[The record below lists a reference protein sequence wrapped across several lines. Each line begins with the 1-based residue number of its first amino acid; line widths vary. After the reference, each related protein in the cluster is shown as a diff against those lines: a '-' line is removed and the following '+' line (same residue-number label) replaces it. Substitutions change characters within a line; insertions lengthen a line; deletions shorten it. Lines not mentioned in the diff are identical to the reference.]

1 MDTEI
6 NRVRTIRESQGYSQD
21 YVAAKL
27 DLTQQAYSRIEKNPE
42 SASLKRLKQLSEI
55 LGVTL
60 TTLIG
65 EEDTYIQQNFQQQG
79 GNASTVMYVT
89 SAFDSIEKQLYEA
102 HIDDLRK
109 QIETLSSILKKQ
121 S

>member
-1 MDTEI
+1 METKQ

-27 DLTQQAYSRIEKNPE
+27 ELTQQAYSRIEKNPE

-89 SAFDSIEKQLYEA
+89 QATEFERAAYES
-102 HIDDLRK
+102 HLNDLRN
-109 QIETLSSILKKQ
+109 QIDVLQKLVLQKS
-121 S
+121 

>member
-1 MDTEI
+1 METKQ

-42 SASLKRLKQLSEI
+42 SASLKRLKQLSEV

-65 EEDTYIQQNFQQQG
+65 EDDTYIQQNFQQQG

-89 SAFDSIEKQLYEA
+89 QPADFERAAYEN
-102 HIDDLRK
+102 HLNDLRS
-109 QIETLSSILKKQ
+109 QIDLLQKLLLQKP
-121 S
+121 

>member
-1 MDTEI
+1 LNTP
-6 NRVRTIRESQGYSQD
+6 D

-27 DLTQQAYSRIEKNPE
+27 ELTQQAYSRIEKNPE

-89 SAFDSIEKQLYEA
+89 QPTEFERAAYES
-102 HIDDLRK
+102 HLNDLRS
-109 QIETLSSILKKQ
+109 QIDVLQKLLFQKRKEL
-121 S
+121 